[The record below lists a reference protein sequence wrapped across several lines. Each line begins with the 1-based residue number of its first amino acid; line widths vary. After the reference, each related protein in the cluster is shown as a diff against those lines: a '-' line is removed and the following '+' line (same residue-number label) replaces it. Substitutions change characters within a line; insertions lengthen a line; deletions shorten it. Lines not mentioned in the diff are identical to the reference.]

1 MKIVY
6 YIVIIKEIIAL
17 KLVELFVLY
26 IIKDFK
32 ILVSITFN
40 KSSIFTSKF

>member
-6 YIVIIKEIIAL
+6 YIIIIKEIIVF
-17 KLVELFVLY
+17 KLIELFILY

-32 ILVSITFN
+32 IFISIIFN
-40 KSSIFTSKF
+40 KSFIFTSKF